1 MVSQKR
7 RKSGPG
13 SPSTPKP
20 RSTPTPEDDG
30 DVSCG
35 DDDVT
40 QLAAAHAWASSEF
53 DSPFDLAGIPDALQD
68 RLVAAAPV
76 LRGRFAEYDHVFFRD
91 VVGLCDQGPMVDDV
105 CKAYPQITEAA
116 VKQVWRVGAQPNR
129 FEVANC
135 TDKEQAQK
143 FLQFNY
149 KVYGNRPDNFYFAM
163 RFLKAAFATFV
174 HGFQVNWVAEASC
187 RRSKRLAMAPKNPLK
202 LGPVALRRQIE
213 GLCLIIKE
221 LTDDA
226 PAHRSMPASVRA
238 AQQLVDDAVES
249 EAKASA
255 ALQAIKRRH
264 AEAERSLMK
273 TTVHDIGRVEAE
285 HGDAI
290 RELQRVFRSGTPN
303 QYKEQA
309 EAARVLSVKLT
320 QMHEEHMLGRDTLN
334 SLTQANGPLDHAKE
348 AHGKAQDVLGEAVM
362 ELWNAQRQ
370 NLILR
375 PRPVF
380 KYPSDQS
387 VPDIEVP
394 PLPETCPLC
403 SKGFVAKAA
412 ILGACNCLFHPV
424 CVAEM
429 VDAAP
434 AYVCPSCN
442 LTMDPA
448 WVAQFNGKVHVF
460 QDPEIE
466 ATHQKL
472 KDIAVLCSQ
481 YMQI

>member
-1 MVSQKR
+1 MYQKR
-7 RKSGPG
+7 HKSGHS
-13 SPSTPKP
+13 SPSLPKL
-20 RSTPTPEDDG
+20 RSTPTAEDDG
-30 DVSCG
+30 DVSWG
-35 DDDVT
+35 EDEVT
-40 QLAAAHAWASSEF
+40 QLTAAYDWACSEF
-53 DSPFDLAGIPDALQD
+53 DSPFDLAGIPDAVQE

-91 VVGLCDQGPMVDDV
+91 IVGLCDQGPMVDDV
-105 CKAYPQITEAA
+105 SKVYPQITEAA

-135 TDKEQAQK
+135 TDKEQAQM

-163 RFLKAAFATFV
+163 RFLKAALATFV
-174 HGFQVNWVAEASC
+174 HGFQVNWVAEAEC
-187 RRSKRLAMAPKNPLK
+187 RRSKRLATAPKNPMK
-202 LGPVALRRQIE
+202 LGPVALRQQIE
-213 GLCLIIKE
+213 GLCGIVKE
-221 LTDDA
+221 LTNGA
-226 PAHRSMPASVRA
+226 PAHRPLLASVRA
-238 AQQLVDDAVES
+238 AQKLVDDAVES
-249 EAKASA
+249 EAKTSA
-255 ALQAIKRRH
+255 ALQAITRRQ

-285 HGDAI
+285 HGDAV
-290 RELQRVFRSGTPN
+290 RELQRLFRSGTSI

-320 QMHEEHMLGRDTLN
+320 QMQEEHMLARDTLN
-334 SLTQANGPLDHAKE
+334 ALMQAHGPVDHAKE
-348 AHGKAQDVLGEAVM
+348 AHGKAQDVLREAVM
-362 ELWNAQRQ
+362 ELWNAKRQ

-387 VPDIEVP
+387 VPRIEVP
-394 PLPETCPLC
+394 LLPEICPLC
-403 SKGFVAKAA
+403 NKGFVAKAA

-429 VDAAP
+429 IDAAP
-434 AYVCPSCN
+434 AYLCPSCD

-448 WVAQFNGKVHVF
+448 WVAQFNGKVHVI

-472 KDIAVLCSQ
+472 QDIADSRFRL
-481 YMQI
+481 